1 MVIATK
7 SGRRTAEIPV
17 MAQTEQVGRNALEE
31 LVDVPQRLTRQED
44 DELRRLNWFSQI
56 GILSQ
61 HKRERMLELRLRD
74 RRNEIRGPREFAE
87 EKVEVTAGTKR
98 RWFVF
103 GSR

>member
-1 MVIATK
+1 
-7 SGRRTAEIPV
+7 
-17 MAQTEQVGRNALEE
+17 MAQTEQVGTDAPDE
-31 LVDVPQRLTRQED
+31 LVNVAQRLTRQED

-61 HKRERMLELRLRD
+61 RKRERMLELRLRD
-74 RRNEIRGPREFAE
+74 RRSEIRAPREFAE
-87 EKVEVTAGTKR
+87 EKVEVEAGTKR